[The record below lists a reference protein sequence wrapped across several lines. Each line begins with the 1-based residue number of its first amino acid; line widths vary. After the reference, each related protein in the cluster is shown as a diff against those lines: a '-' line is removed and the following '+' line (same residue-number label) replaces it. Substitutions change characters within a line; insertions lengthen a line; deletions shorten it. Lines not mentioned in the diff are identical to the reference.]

1 MAVNRL
7 DDIKRLVNLLV
18 AEAVLK
24 LDCQMYL
31 SNKRKLLIVE
41 GTTDQAFIGKLIN
54 ELVDCIV
61 AAKVFQN
68 NSQFRTQSSGN
79 ISCKNAIVKIIV
91 GISNFPSPFVAYP
104 ADLDKWNLFGL
115 VDSDCEELSTCK
127 PLPRLFITDTHDLE
141 TLLLSTDGELLTRI
155 EECEISLADVKKAYH
170 IAYQLAYLRE
180 ELAIYR
186 GDLDLRLISCGSGQV
201 DLCAFVNDGVINL
214 NALVK
219 YIVLKSSN
227 KLPPSKVTKIC
238 NSIVSSKTGRK
249 KIDLNGNWKQ
259 LFDQFDHTKIP
270 DFWNLVN
277 GHDILQLLQFI
288 NEEIC
293 SAFQDNG
300 RYTLNRGFEMSL
312 IAAYDYSQ
320 FKKTILH
327 QKMLTA
333 GLLKS

>member
-1 MAVNRL
+1 M
-7 DDIKRLVNLLV
+7 
-18 AEAVLK
+18 
-24 LDCQMYL
+24 
-31 SNKRKLLIVE
+31 
-41 GTTDQAFIGKLIN
+41 
-54 ELVDCIV
+54 
-61 AAKVFQN
+61 
-68 NSQFRTQSSGN
+68 
-79 ISCKNAIVKIIV
+79 
-91 GISNFPSPFVAYP
+91 
-104 ADLDKWNLFGL
+104 
-115 VDSDCEELSTCK
+115 
-127 PLPRLFITDTHDLE
+127 
-141 TLLLSTDGELLTRI
+141 
-155 EECEISLADVKKAYH
+155 
-170 IAYQLAYLRE
+170 
-180 ELAIYR
+180 
-186 GDLDLRLISCGSGQV
+186 
-201 DLCAFVNDGVINL
+201 CAFVNDGVINL